1 MKVTCSLCEKEVD
14 TTKEDVFMTVKWC
27 FEELL
32 KANEMEANR
41 DLGRVI
47 SVCSDC
53 WIKKLEKKLT
63 IEDYYWVYNKE
74 V

>member
-1 MKVTCSLCEKEVD
+1 MKVACSLCEKEVD

-32 KANEMEANR
+32 KANEMEVNK

-53 WIKKLEKKLT
+53 WTNKLEKKLST
-63 IEDYYWVYNKE
+63 EDYYWVYDKE

>member
-14 TTKEDVFMTVKWC
+14 TTKKDVFMTVKWC
-27 FEELL
+27 FEEML
-32 KANEMEANR
+32 KANEMEVDK

-53 WIKKLEKKLT
+53 WTKKLKKKLST
-63 IEDYYWVYNKE
+63 EDYYWVYDKE

>member
-1 MKVTCSLCEKEVD
+1 MKVTCSLCDKEVD

-32 KANEMEANR
+32 KANAIEVNK

-47 SVCSDC
+47 SVCGDC
-53 WIKKLEKKLT
+53 WTHKLEKKLST
-63 IEDYYWVYNKE
+63 EDYYWIYDKE